1 MNKTDSGII
10 TRTQDL
16 MIVHG
21 ATNATND
28 GAVQTRYVQA
38 EVVHG
43 WPPPIP
49 RTADFLPMGA
59 MGSPFQ
65 NLGGFQSPIQ
75 AMEVRRTFEVK
86 ITQKAYNKMMFWV
99 LNAPGEV
106 SGYGHVE
113 RDGNSFLIDDV
124 LILEQQNGGSHS
136 YISEAATLKFM
147 LMLKKRGLGHRL
159 HRLWWHSH
167 NDFGAFYSPT
177 DHAQI
182 DSLANS
188 QFNVSI
194 VTNKMFEPRCRVDF
208 YRPVRYA
215 VDFLPLKVVP
225 DVSKNK
231 AVELQAELDALT
243 VKKAVRR
250 AR

>member
-1 MNKTDSGII
+1 MKNTDSGII
-10 TRTQDL
+10 TRTKDL
-16 MIVHG
+16 MIVHS
-21 ATNATND
+21 ATNATQ
-28 GAVQTRYVQA
+28 GGIETRYVQA
-38 EVVHG
+38 EIVSG

-49 RTADFLPMGA
+49 RTADFLPMGT

-65 NLGGFQSPIQ
+65 NLGGFQTPLQ
-75 AMEVRRTFEVK
+75 AMEVRRTFEIK

-136 YISEAATLKFM
+136 YISEEATYRFM
-147 LMLKKRGLGHRL
+147 LMLKKRGLQNKIF
-159 HRLWWHSH
+159 RLWWHSH
-167 NDFGAFYSPT
+167 NDFGAFYSGT
-177 DHAQI
+177 DHSQI
-182 DSLANS
+182 ESLANS

-225 DVSKNK
+225 DLSRNK
-231 AVELQAELDALT
+231 AAELQAELDALT
-243 VKKAVRR
+243 VKKSPRR
-250 AR
+250 SR